1 MRFMDS
7 AEGRSPVEAAD
18 DLVAASTARAS
29 RDLDAMRTALVAEFD
44 EARAAGDTEAMADA
58 ALKMPAVQRFG
69 VHPGQIPALLHEAY
83 IATNR
88 LSTRCR
94 LAAALARSWVY
105 GGDTARAARFAD
117 DAQSFAAELATA
129 EATTDALDAALVA
142 HWGPDDFAE
151 RVSLA
156 ARLDDVA
163 AHLRNPELRLSAHLW
178 RLTTAWEC
186 LDIVAVQR
194 QLRALD
200 VAAEESGSPRAA
212 FFAASRRAMH
222 ALVTDDVSAA
232 GELIARTEHAGL
244 EVAEPD
250 VDAVLHELRSM
261 HASRVGDLVALA
273 TEAAAHEAFG
283 AAEGI
288 PSVTAVGAS
297 LWLAA
302 GQPDRA
308 GLLASQLMA
317 GGIDGIARDVD
328 FLLNVSCIVGVA
340 AALEMTDVAREG
352 AAALKPYAGRGV
364 LNAGAVTFHGV
375 VDDYLYRAGHML
387 GDTAADQWRHTAQNA
402 YRRIGARWWEQ
413 QLEGPR
419 PRVPMPPRSIS
430 LRCDDTG
437 QWAVG
442 NAGETFTL
450 ADLKGLHYLRY
461 LVQRP
466 GTNVTALALSDAASD
481 HPGTTLEQSDLG
493 ASLDATAIASYRR
506 RLSDLDHQLETADH
520 RGDQSAAEQLS
531 AERDLLLDQLRTAA
545 GLGGRNRHTGASTE
559 RARIAVRKAITTALT
574 QIDQHAPDVA
584 RLLRDAV
591 HTGVACRYDPNP
603 DHPVTW
609 VTD

>member
-1 MRFMDS
+1 MRVMDG

-18 DLVAASTARAS
+18 RPAVASTARVS
-29 RDLDAMRTALVAEFD
+29 GDLDATRTALVAAFD
-44 EARAAGDTEAMADA
+44 AARAAGDTEAMADA
-58 ALKMPAVQRFG
+58 ALAMPAGQRFG

-83 IATNR
+83 TATDR
-88 LSTRCR
+88 SSTRCR

-105 GGDTARAARFAD
+105 GGDAVRAARFAD
-117 DAQSFAAELATA
+117 DAQRLAVEVATPETTA
-129 EATTDALDAALVA
+129 DALDAALVA
-142 HWGPDDFAE
+142 HWGPDDFTE

-156 ARLDDVA
+156 ARLDDLA
-163 AHLRNPELRLSAHLW
+163 AHLRDPELRLSAHLW

-200 VAAEESGSPRAA
+200 LAAEESGSARAA

-222 ALVTDDVSAA
+222 ALVTGDASAA
-232 GELIARTEHAGL
+232 DQLIARTEHIGV

-261 HASRVGDLVALA
+261 HALRVGDLVALA
-273 TEAAAHEAFG
+273 SEADAHEAFG

-308 GLLASQLMA
+308 GLLVSQLMA
-317 GGIDGIARDVD
+317 GGVEGMARDVD
-328 FLLNVSCIVGVA
+328 FLLNVTCVVGVA
-340 AALEMTDVAREG
+340 AAIEMADVARE
-352 AAALKPYAGRGV
+352 AVAALEPYAGRGV

-375 VDDYLYRAGHML
+375 VDDYLYRAGRML
-387 GDTAADQWRHTAQNA
+387 GDADADRWRHAAQSA

-413 QLEGPR
+413 ALEGPR
-419 PRVPMPPRSIS
+419 PRIPVAPRSIQ
-430 LRCDDTG
+430 LQCDDTDR
-437 QWAVG
+437 WTVG
-442 NAGETFTL
+442 NAGDAFTL

-466 GTNVTALALSDAASD
+466 GTDVAALALSDAVSD

-493 ASLDATAIASYRR
+493 ASLDATALSSYRR
-506 RLSDLDHQLETADH
+506 RLTELDDQLEAADQ
-520 RGDQSAAEQLS
+520 RGDQSTAEQLS
-531 AERDLLLDQLRTAA
+531 AERAALVDQLRTAA
-545 GLGGRNRHTGASTE
+545 GLSGRGRHAGASTE
-559 RARIAVRKAITTALT
+559 RARIAVRKAIATALIK
-574 QIDQHAPDVA
+574 IDQHAPDVA

-591 HTGVACRYDPNP
+591 RTGITCRYDPNP
-603 DHPVTW
+603 DNPVTW
-609 VTD
+609 ITD

>member
-1 MRFMDS
+1 MRVMDR
-7 AEGRSPVEAAD
+7 ADGRSPVEASRQVA
-18 DLVAASTARAS
+18 AASTARAS
-29 RDLDAMRTALVAEFD
+29 GDVDAARTVLVAAFD
-44 EARAAGDTEAMADA
+44 AARAAGDTDAMAEA
-58 ALKMPAVQRFG
+58 ALAMPASQRFG

-83 IATNR
+83 VATVD
-88 LSTRCR
+88 LSMRCR

-105 GGDTARAARFAD
+105 GGDAVRATRFAG
-117 DAQSFAAELATA
+117 DAQSLAGEVGTA
-129 EATTDALDAALVA
+129 EATADALDAALVA

-194 QLRALD
+194 QLRALEL
-200 VAAEESGSPRAA
+200 AAEESGSARSA
-212 FFAASRRAMH
+212 FFAVSRRAMH
-222 ALVTDDVSAA
+222 ALVTGDVSAA
-232 GELIARTEHAGL
+232 DDLIARTEQAGV

-250 VDAVLHELRSM
+250 VEAVLHELRSM
-261 HASRVGDLVALA
+261 RALRVGDLVALA

-288 PSVTAVGAS
+288 PSVTAVAAS

-308 GLLASQLMA
+308 ARLAGQLMA
-317 GGIDGIARDVD
+317 GGVGGIARDVD
-328 FLLNVSCIVGVA
+328 FLLNVTCIVDVA
-340 AALEMTDVAREG
+340 AAVEMTDVARE
-352 AAALKPYAGRGV
+352 AAVALEPYAGRGV

-375 VDDYLYRAGHML
+375 VDDYLYRAGNML
-387 GDTAADQWRHTAQNA
+387 GDTDADRWRHAAQNA

-413 QLEGPR
+413 ASDGPR
-419 PRVPMPPRSIS
+419 PRASTPPRVLC
-430 LRCDDTG
+430 LRCDDSG
-437 QWAVG
+437 RWAVG
-442 NAGETFTL
+442 NVGETATL

-466 GTNVTALALSDAASD
+466 GTDVTALALSDAASD
-481 HPGTTLEQSDLG
+481 HPGTTLEVSDLG
-493 ASLDATAIASYRR
+493 APLDATAIASYRR
-506 RLSDLDHQLETADH
+506 RLSDLDHQLEAADQ
-520 RGDQSAAEQLS
+520 RGDQSAGEQLN
-531 AERDLLLDQLRTAA
+531 AERNLVLDQLRSAA
-545 GLGGRNRHTGASTE
+545 GLGGRRRHMGASTE
-559 RARIAVRKAITTALT
+559 RARVAVRKAIATALT

-603 DHPVTW
+603 DHPVSW